1 MDKEIVFYT
10 HTHTHTHMYTHAHI
24 YTGFPGVSGRRICQQ
39 CRRPGYNPWVRKFP
53 WRREWQPTPVFLPG
67 EVHGEMSLVGY
78 SPWGHKESNT
88 TKRLTHSHEC
98 THTHM
103 HTHTHTYRHITQG
116 NIIQSLK
123 RRKSYYMQ
131 QHG

>member
-1 MDKEIVFYT
+1 MAAPILLAEK
-10 HTHTHTHMYTHAHI
+10 
-24 YTGFPGVSGRRICQQ
+24 S
-39 CRRPGYNPWVRKFP
+39 
-53 WRREWQPTPVFLPG
+53 
-67 EVHGEMSLVGY
+67 HGQKSLVDY

-98 THTHM
+98 THTH
-103 HTHTHTYRHITQG
+103 TYRHITQG

-123 RRKSYYMQ
+123 GRKSYYMQ